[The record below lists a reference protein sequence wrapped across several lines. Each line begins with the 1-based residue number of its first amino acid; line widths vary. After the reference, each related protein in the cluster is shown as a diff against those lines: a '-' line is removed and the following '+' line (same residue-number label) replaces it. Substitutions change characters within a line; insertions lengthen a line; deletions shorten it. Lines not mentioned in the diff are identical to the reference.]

1 MRRFITILLI
11 LFTTIAFAQKNPV
24 AASGGYSKVYV
35 GKETAYENAVA
46 KHIDK
51 WHGPDQW
58 SQFGTRVMSG
68 PRTGQYFTGSTGH
81 YWQDYADRKTT
92 KAHNDNWASITKK
105 YVEDGSGMMF
115 FEKILDAS
123 YNDRSAPMWEAT
135 WYYTKPGGRGTM
147 INILRKA
154 VEANNKSNYDGSYG
168 VYAIVSGGDQ
178 DGLLGLITRMD
189 SMADMAYTGPSV
201 KERWVKAFG
210 EKAWEKDIK
219 DWNASFTK
227 STTEINRLIPE
238 MSTPASN

>member
-11 LFTTIAFAQKNPV
+11 SLITIAFAQENPV
-24 AASGGYSKVYV
+24 AASGGYSKVIK
-35 GKETAYENAVA
+35 GKEASFEKAVA
-46 KHIDK
+46 NHVAK

-58 SQFGTRVMSG
+58 ATFAARVMSG
-68 PRTGQYFTGSTGH
+68 PKTGQYFMGSTGH
-81 YWQDYADRKTT
+81 YWKDYAERETT
-92 KAHNDNWASITKK
+92 KAHNNDWKNVINKH
-105 YVEDGSGMMF
+105 VEEQGGMMF

-123 YNDRSAPMWEAT
+123 YNDRSAPMWEGT
-135 WYYTKPGGRGTM
+135 MYYTKPGGRGTM
-147 INILRKA
+147 LNILRKA
-154 VEANNKSNYDGSYG
+154 VEANKKSNYDGSYG

-219 DWNASFTK
+219 DWNSSYTK